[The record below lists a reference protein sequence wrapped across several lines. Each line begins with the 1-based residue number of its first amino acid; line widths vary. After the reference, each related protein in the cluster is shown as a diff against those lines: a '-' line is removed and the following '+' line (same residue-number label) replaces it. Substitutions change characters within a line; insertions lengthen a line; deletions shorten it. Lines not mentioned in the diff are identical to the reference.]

1 MSMEFKQVTEDEF
14 SRIGGEPP
22 EHPKIEAALVKIGGS
37 GVHGNN
43 FKRDALKAAGW
54 SYGKMTSYGAK
65 PEAAARAFNRLGNA
79 LRTAE
84 DKDAL
89 LAALAEE
96 TVD

>member
-1 MSMEFKQVTEDEF
+1 MTFKEVTEEEF

-22 EHPKIEAALVKIGGS
+22 EHRKIEAALVNLGGT
-37 GVHGNN
+37 GVRGND

-54 SYGKMTSYGAK
+54 NYGKMTSYGSK

-79 LRTAE
+79 LEIAE

-89 LAALAEE
+89 LAALAETE
-96 TVD
+96 TG